1 MAHIVKHGAEAER
14 LEHDGISSEA
24 IDVRSLVPLDTS
36 TLLESVAK
44 TGRFF
49 TVEENPRLCGW
60 GAELVSIVAEEA
72 FWNLDGP
79 SIRITTPHIPLP
91 PAASLEDLA
100 LPSADRIYEKVAK
113 SVEPGSGA

>member
-1 MAHIVKHGAEAER
+1 MAHIVKHGEAAER
-14 LEHDGISSEA
+14 LEHDGISAEA
-24 IDVRSLVPLDTS
+24 IDVRSLVPLDMS

-49 TVEENPRLCGW
+49 TVEENP
-60 GAELVSIVAEEA
+60 
-72 FWNLDGP
+72 
-79 SIRITTPHIPLP
+79 H
-91 PAASLEDLA
+91 LA